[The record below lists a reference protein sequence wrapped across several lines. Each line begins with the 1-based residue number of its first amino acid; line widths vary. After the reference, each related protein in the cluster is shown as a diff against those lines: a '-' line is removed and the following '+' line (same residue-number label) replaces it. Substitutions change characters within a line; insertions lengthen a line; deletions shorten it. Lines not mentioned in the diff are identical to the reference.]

1 MTQATTTLQ
10 FYFAAWH
17 FFRYN
22 DFSDSLFL
30 CKAFYLD
37 STDIQ
42 IKILIVVDIV
52 FQTTPQKYLHER
64 NRLNKENKSFYFDI
78 FVCSN

>member
-1 MTQATTTLQ
+1 MTQATTPLQ
-10 FYFAAWH
+10 FYFAACY
-17 FFRYN
+17 FF
-22 DFSDSLFL
+22 DIIIVQTACFL

-64 NRLNKENKSFYFDI
+64 SRLHKENKSFYFDI
-78 FVCSN
+78 FD